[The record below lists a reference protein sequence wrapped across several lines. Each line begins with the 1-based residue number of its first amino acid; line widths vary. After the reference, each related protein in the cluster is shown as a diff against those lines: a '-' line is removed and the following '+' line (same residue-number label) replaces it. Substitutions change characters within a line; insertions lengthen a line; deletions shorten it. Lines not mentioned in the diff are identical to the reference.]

1 MLLPPL
7 SSPRSE
13 RQRRASTLLL
23 AAVVLCVVRAAAS
36 FPASRMCPHQIDCAK
51 EGRHLCQPGSTS
63 CGPCLSVLVENEM
76 GRCVTRKRHRQH
88 AKVQFYPDL
97 DEEIDFIQ
105 SYIEKQE
112 VSAIEPQKTQL
123 KPPVAVFSAK
133 AASKLAAS
141 EQGQSGQD
149 RSSAETSNGTS
160 AASGRASLTNTST
173 PQPPGVDGRA
183 GPLIENA
190 HKDDKIIIIVISLF
204 VVIGTI
210 ALIMAT
216 VCYVKLRKE
225 SHLAQKVDYPAF
237 RGAGVTA
244 ATGDAKS
251 IGDETLAQSAQ
262 MYHYQH
268 QKQQMLSIGN
278 HKPEQKV
285 IDAEVTS
292 DEEEAGDFTVY
303 ECPGLAPTG
312 EMEVKN
318 PLFDDSTMHYQGN
331 EK

>member
-1 MLLPPL
+1 MLPL

-23 AAVVLCVVRAAAS
+23 AAVVLCVFRAAAS
-36 FPASRMCPHQIDCAK
+36 LPAGRMCPRDIDCVK
-51 EGRHLCQPGSTS
+51 EGRRMCQLGSTT
-63 CGPCLSVLVENEM
+63 CGPCFSVLVEDEM
-76 GRCVTRKRHRQH
+76 GRCVTKKRFRQH
-88 AKVQFYPDL
+88 AKAQLYPDL
-97 DEEIDFIQ
+97 DEEIDFIH

-112 VSAIEPQKTQL
+112 VSAIEPPKTHL
-123 KPPVAVFSAK
+123 KPPVVVLSASGG
-133 AASKLAAS
+133 SKIAAS
-141 EQGQSGQD
+141 EQGQSGQG
-149 RSSAETSNGTS
+149 RASAQTRNGTS
-160 AASGRASLTNTST
+160 AGSVRANLSNTST
-173 PQPPGVDGRA
+173 PQPTRADGRA

-190 HKDDKIIIIVISLF
+190 RKDDKIIIIVISVF

-210 ALIMAT
+210 ALILAT

-225 SHLAQKVDYPAF
+225 SRLAQKVDYPAF
-237 RGAGVTA
+237 KGAGVTA
-244 ATGDAKS
+244 ATGAGKS
-251 IGDETLAQSAQ
+251 IGDKSLAQSAQ

-285 IDAEVTS
+285 IDPEVTS
-292 DEEEAGDFTVY
+292 DEEEPGDFTVY

-331 EK
+331 QK

>member
-1 MLLPPL
+1 MLLL

-23 AAVVLCVVRAAAS
+23 AAVVLCVFRAAAS
-36 FPASRMCPHQIDCAK
+36 LPAGRTCPHHIDCAK
-51 EGRHLCQPGSTS
+51 EGRHLCRPGFTTCGS
-63 CGPCLSVLVENEM
+63 CLAPLVEDET
-76 GRCVTRKRHRQH
+76 GRCVTKRRYHQH
-88 AKVQFYPDL
+88 AKAPLYPDL
-97 DEEIDFIQ
+97 DEEIDFIH

-112 VSAIEPQKTQL
+112 VSAIEAPKTHL
-123 KPPVAVFSAK
+123 KPPVAVLSAK
-133 AASKLAAS
+133 SGIKMAAS
-141 EQGQSGQD
+141 EQGQLGRD
-149 RSSAETSNGTS
+149 GSSAQTRNGT
-160 AASGRASLTNTST
+160 AAGSRLSNAST
-173 PQPPGVDGRA
+173 PQPTRGDGRR
-183 GPLIENA
+183 GPLVQNA
-190 HKDDKIIIIVISLF
+190 HRDDKIIIIVISLF
-204 VVIGTI
+204 VAIGTV

-225 SHLAQKVDYPAF
+225 SRLAQKVDYPAF

-244 ATGDAKS
+244 ATGAGKS
-251 IGDETLAQSAQ
+251 IGDKTLAQSAQ

-278 HKPEQKV
+278 HKPEQKNMDLE
-285 IDAEVTS
+285 ITS

-331 EK
+331 QK

>member
-1 MLLPPL
+1 MLPL

-13 RQRRASTLLL
+13 HQRRASTLLL
-23 AAVVLCVVRAAAS
+23 AAVVLCVFRSAAS
-36 FPASRMCPHQIDCAK
+36 LPARRTCPHHIDCAK
-51 EGRHLCQPGSTS
+51 QGRYLCRPGFTT
-63 CGPCLSVLVENEM
+63 CGPCLSVLVEDEM
-76 GRCVTRKRHRQH
+76 GRCVIKKRYRHH
-88 AKVQFYPDL
+88 AKAPVYPDL
-97 DEEIDFIQ
+97 DEEIDFIH

-112 VSAIEPQKTQL
+112 VSAIEPPKTHL
-123 KPPVAVFSAK
+123 KPPVAVFSANGG
-133 AASKLAAS
+133 SKMAAS
-141 EQGQSGQD
+141 EEGRPGNV
-149 RSSAETSNGTS
+149 RPPHNGT
-160 AASGRASLTNTST
+160 AAGSVRASLSNAST
-173 PQPPGVDGRA
+173 PQPTRVDGRA
-183 GPLIENA
+183 GPLIQNA

-204 VVIGTI
+204 VVIGTV

-225 SHLAQKVDYPAF
+225 SRMAQKVDYPAF

-244 ATGDAKS
+244 AAGAGKS
-251 IGDETLAQSAQ
+251 IGDKTLAQSAQ

-285 IDAEVTS
+285 IDSEITS
-292 DEEEAGDFTVY
+292 DEEEGGDFTVY

-318 PLFDDSTMHYQGN
+318 PLFDDSTMQYQGN
-331 EK
+331 QK

>member
-1 MLLPPL
+1 MLPL
-7 SSPRSE
+7 SSPWSE

-23 AAVVLCVVRAAAS
+23 AAVVFCIVQAAAS
-36 FPASRMCPHQIDCAK
+36 FPDKTCPRAIDCAK
-51 EGRHLCQPGSTS
+51 QGRLLCKTGDSI
-63 CGPCLSVLVENEM
+63 CGPCLSYLVENEM
-76 GRCVTRKRHRQH
+76 GRCVAQKKHRRHDK
-88 AKVQFYPDL
+88 APLYPDL
-97 DEEIDFIQ
+97 DEEIDFIH

-112 VSAIEPQKTQL
+112 VSAIETPKTQL
-123 KPPVAVFSAK
+123 KPPGAVFYTNGG
-133 AASKLAAS
+133 SKIAAS
-141 EQGQSGQD
+141 EQGQSGQLSFAAKT
-149 RSSAETSNGTS
+149 RNGTA
-160 AASGRASLTNTST
+160 AASGRAGLTNTSN
-173 PQPPGVDGRA
+173 PQPTGVDGRA

-190 HKDDKIIIIVISLF
+190 HKDDKLIIIVISIF
-204 VVIGTI
+204 VVVGTI
-210 ALIMAT
+210 ALILAT
-216 VCYVKLRKE
+216 VCYVKLQKE
-225 SHLAQKVDYPAF
+225 SRLAQKVDYPAF

-244 ATGDAKS
+244 STGPSKS
-251 IGDETLAQSAQ
+251 IGDKTLAESAQ

-318 PLFDDSTMHYQGN
+318 PLFDDSMHYQGN
-331 EK
+331 QK

>member
-1 MLLPPL
+1 MLPL

-13 RQRRASTLLL
+13 RRRRASTLLL

-36 FPASRMCPHQIDCAK
+36 LP
-51 EGRHLCQPGSTS
+51 
-63 CGPCLSVLVENEM
+63 
-76 GRCVTRKRHRQH
+76 

-97 DEEIDFIQ
+97 DEEIDFIH

-112 VSAIEPQKTQL
+112 ISAIEPPKTQL
-123 KPPVAVFSAK
+123 KPPVNVVSANSG
-133 AASKLAAS
+133 SKLAAS

-149 RSSAETSNGTS
+149 RSPAETRNGTS
-160 AASGRASLTNTST
+160 AAFGRASLRNAST
-173 PQPPGVDGRA
+173 PQPPGVDGRG

-225 SHLAQKVDYPAF
+225 SRLAQKVDYPAF
-237 RGAGVTA
+237 RGAGVTTA
-244 ATGDAKS
+244 AGGAKS
-251 IGDETLAQSAQ
+251 IGDKTLAQSAQ

-285 IDAEVTS
+285 MDAEVTS

-331 EK
+331 QK

>member
-1 MLLPPL
+1 MLPL

-13 RQRRASTLLL
+13 PRCRASTLLL
-23 AAVVLCVVRAAAS
+23 ASVMFCIVQAAAS
-36 FPASRMCPHQIDCAK
+36 FPGGRACPHDIDCAK
-51 EGRHLCQPGSTS
+51 EGRHLCQIGSSS
-63 CGPCLSVLVENEM
+63 CGPCLPLLAENEM
-76 GRCVTRKRHRQH
+76 GRCVPRKRHRHHDKAQL
-88 AKVQFYPDL
+88 YPDL
-97 DEEIDFIQ
+97 DEEIDFIH

-112 VSAIEPQKTQL
+112 VSAIEGPEPQL
-123 KPPVAVFSAK
+123 KPPGAVYHINAGNK
-133 AASKLAAS
+133 VAAS
-141 EQGQSGQD
+141 EEGQPDQD
-149 RSSAETSNGTS
+149 RSSAKARNGT
-160 AASGRASLTNTST
+160 AAGSGRTSLTNTST
-173 PQPPGVDGRA
+173 PRSTGVDGRA

-204 VVIGTI
+204 VVVGTV
-210 ALIMAT
+210 ALILAT
-216 VCYVKLRKE
+216 VCYVKLQKE
-225 SHLAQKVDYPAF
+225 SRLAQKVDYPAF

-244 ATGDAKS
+244 STGASKS
-251 IGDETLAQSAQ
+251 IGDKTLAQSAQ

-285 IDAEVTS
+285 IDAEITS

-318 PLFDDSTMHYQGN
+318 PLFDDTTLHYQGN
-331 EK
+331 QK